1 MKIHTLNNS
10 FKFLGVLSALSLL
23 AASCDEHERID
34 NDIHVGYILC
44 SDGQV
49 VSPDYCE
56 QSGKEAVAVV
66 FHVFS
71 PDENSGDGLAVNL
84 KEQRPYL
91 ILSVS
96 VRVHQ
101 LLRKSW
107 MGTLTPFPCSPT
119 EMQVVRWLRQHS
131 AHGDMGKVP
140 ISPALL
146 KCGFFSV
153 PVLSLTL

>member
-1 MKIHTLNNS
+1 MKIHTVNKTI
-10 FKFLGVLSALSLL
+10 KFLGVLSALSLL

-71 PDENSGDGLAVNL
+71 PDENLGDGLAVSL
-84 KEQRPYL
+84 KEQRPQAFSDTL
-91 ILSVS
+91 GVS
-96 VRVHQ
+96 Q
-101 LLRKSW
+101 
-107 MGTLTPFPCSPT
+107 GTSASTEKLDGNANTFSLFSNRNAGSPMAET
-119 EMQVVRWLRQHS
+119 AFS
-131 AHGDMGKVP
+131 AWRS
-140 ISPALL
+140 I
-146 KCGFFSV
+146 
-153 PVLSLTL
+153 